1 LAHHS
6 TNGEHWSV
14 VSDEPKDG
22 KTFIEVGIRFDIEE
36 NFLDD
41 KSNGF
46 QLESSVIRCADALS
60 RLCFVLAITTLFL
73 VSQCTQVVDA
83 NKRRWVDTHWFR
95 GLSYLR
101 IGWQWI
107 KAALV
112 RGWMLYTELVLSGR
126 PEREPAMASFFKA
139 AQINENL
146 ITIAS
151 YNST

>member
-1 LAHHS
+1 
-6 TNGEHWSV
+6 
-14 VSDEPKDG
+14 
-22 KTFIEVGIRFDIEE
+22 
-36 NFLDD
+36 
-41 KSNGF
+41 
-46 QLESSVIRCADALS
+46 VIRCANALS

-73 VSQCTQVVDA
+73 VSQGTQVVDA
-83 NKRRWVDTHWFR
+83 NKRRWVDPHWFR

-126 PEREPAMASFFKA
+126 PEREPAMASFKQA

-146 ITIAS
+146 IT
-151 YNST
+151 ST